1 MSDLPG
7 NITAL
12 LRELRGGSRE
22 AETQLLELVYHE
34 LHRVAERLMRSERI
48 DHTLQP
54 TALVNEAYIRLLSGA
69 EGDWQDRAHFF
80 AVAAQVMRRILIDHA
95 RANRAGKRG
104 GSLKRI
110 DLDEPLLFVVDN
122 AEDLIAVDEA
132 LNRLTD
138 WDARQSK
145 IVELRFFVGLSEDEI
160 AEVLQISVRT
170 VKRDWKIARAWLYA
184 QLKTDELRTPE
195 R

>member
-1 MSDLPG
+1 M
-7 NITAL
+7 A
-12 LRELRGGSRE
+12 E
-22 AETQLLELVYHE
+22 AQLLELVYLE
-34 LHRVAERLMRSERI
+34 LHRMAERLMRSERI

-69 EGDWQDRAHFF
+69 QGDWQDRAHFF

-95 RANRAGKRG
+95 RANRSDKRG
-104 GSLKRI
+104 GSFKRI
-110 DLDEPLLFVVDN
+110 DLNEPLPSIIGN
-122 AEDLIAVDEA
+122 AEELIAVDEA
-132 LNRLTD
+132 LNRLTA

-170 VKRDWKIARAWLYA
+170 VKRDWKVARAWLYG
-184 QLKTDELRTPE
+184 ELRSDGVPQPSE
-195 R
+195 G